1 MDSIYLK
8 NKIILNLKKLIRKC
22 QKKELKAQKALYEMY
37 SSKLFSLSLKYSKNY
52 AEAQDNLQDA
62 FIKIYENIHQYK
74 HKGSFEGWMKRITIN
89 TALKR
94 YRNQKVFSLNYEENI
109 VQPEKDLENHEISL
123 QTLLKCIQEL
133 PNRYRMVFN
142 LYVLDNHTHK
152 EIAELMGISEG
163 TSKSNL
169 ARGRK
174 ILKGKIN
181 EILESNE
188 STPNI
193 KYL

>member
-1 MDSIYLK
+1 MK
-8 NKIILNLKKLIRKC
+8 LKKLISQC
-22 QKKELKAQKALYEMY
+22 QKKELKAQKALYELY

-62 FIKIYENIHQYK
+62 FIKIFEKIHQYK
-74 HKGSFEGWMKRITIN
+74 HKGSFEGWMKRIVIN
-89 TALKR
+89 TALRR
-94 YRNQKVFSLNYEENI
+94 YRDQKVFSLNYEENI
-109 VQPEKDLENHEISL
+109 IQPENDFDDHGISL
-123 QTLLKCIQEL
+123 QILLKCIQEL

-142 LYVLDNHTHK
+142 LYVLDGYSHR
-152 EIAELMGISEG
+152 EIAEMMEISEG

-174 ILKGKIN
+174 ILRIKIN
-181 EILESNE
+181 EILESNNN
-188 STPNI
+188 TPNL

>member
-1 MDSIYLK
+1 MK
-8 NKIILNLKKLIRKC
+8 LKKLISQC
-22 QKKELKAQKALYEMY
+22 QNKELKAQKALYELY

-62 FIKIYENIHQYK
+62 FIIIFEKIHQYK

-94 YRNQKVFSLNYEENI
+94 YRDQKVFSLNYEDNI
-109 VQPEKDLENHEISL
+109 IQPENDFDNHGISL
-123 QTLLKCIQEL
+123 QILLKCIQEL

-142 LYVLDNHTHK
+142 LYVLDGYSHK
-152 EIAELMGISEG
+152 EIAELMEISEG

-174 ILKGKIN
+174 ILRDKIN
-181 EILESNE
+181 DILDSNKK
-188 STPNI
+188 SPNV

>member
-1 MDSIYLK
+1 MK
-8 NKIILNLKKLIRKC
+8 LKKLISQC
-22 QKKELKAQKALYEMY
+22 QNKELKAQKALYELY

-52 AEAQDNLQDA
+52 VEAQDNLQDA
-62 FIKIYENIHQYK
+62 FITIFEKIHQYK

-94 YRNQKVFSLNYEENI
+94 YRDQKVFSLNYEENI
-109 VQPEKDLENHEISL
+109 IQPEDNLDDHGIGL

-142 LYVLDNHTHK
+142 LYVLDGYSHR
-152 EIAELMGISEG
+152 EIAKIMEISEG

-174 ILKGKIN
+174 ILRGKIN
-181 EILESNE
+181 EFLDSN
-188 STPNI
+188 SNTSNV

>member
-1 MDSIYLK
+1 
-8 NKIILNLKKLIRKC
+8 LNLKKLIRKC
-22 QKKELKAQKALYEMY
+22 QKKELEAQKALYEMY

-74 HKGSFEGWMKRITIN
+74 HKGSFEGWMKRNTIN

>member
-1 MDSIYLK
+1 MNI
-8 NKIILNLKKLIRKC
+8 KKLIHKC
-22 QKKELKAQKALYEMY
+22 QKKELKAQKVLYELY

-109 VQPEKDLENHEISL
+109 IQPENDFDEQVISL

-142 LYVLDNHTHK
+142 LYVLDGHSHR
-152 EIAELMGISEG
+152 EIANMMEISEG

-169 ARGRK
+169 ARGRQ
-174 ILKGKIN
+174 ILRDKIN
-181 EILESNE
+181 EILNADSQI
-188 STPNI
+188 STV
-193 KYL
+193 KSL

>member
-1 MDSIYLK
+1 MTI
-8 NKIILNLKKLIRKC
+8 KKLILKC
-22 QKKELKAQKALYEMY
+22 QKKDLKAQKALYELY
-37 SSKLFSLSLKYSKNY
+37 SAKLFSLSLKYSKNY

-109 VQPEKDLENHEISL
+109 IQPENDFDDHGISL
-123 QTLLKCIQEL
+123 QLLLKCIQQL

-142 LYVLDNHTHK
+142 LYVLDGHSHR
-152 EIAELMGISEG
+152 EIAEMMEISEG

-169 ARGRK
+169 ARGRQ
-174 ILKGKIN
+174 ILRDKIN
-181 EILESNE
+181 SILNANDQ
-188 STPNI
+188 TPNL
-193 KYL
+193 KSL

>member
-1 MDSIYLK
+1 MNYE
-8 NKIILNLKKLIRKC
+8 KLIKQC
-22 QKKELKAQKALYEMY
+22 QKKELKAQKALYELF
-37 SSKLFSLSLKYSKNY
+37 STKLFSLSLKYSKNY

-62 FIKIYENIHQYK
+62 FISIFENIHQFK
-74 HKGSFEGWMKRITIN
+74 NKGSFEGWMKRITIN

-109 VQPEKDLENHEISL
+109 VQPENDFNEQTISL

-142 LYVLDNHTHK
+142 LYVLDGYSHK
-152 EIAELMGISEG
+152 EIAEMMEISEG

-169 ARGRK
+169 ARGRY
-174 ILKGKIN
+174 ILKEKVSMIIN
-181 EILESNE
+181 AETINPTAKTL
-188 STPNI
+188 
-193 KYL
+193 

>member
-1 MDSIYLK
+1 
-8 NKIILNLKKLIRKC
+8 LNIKKLIHKC
-22 QKKELKAQKALYEMY
+22 QKKELKAQKVLYELY

-109 VQPEKDLENHEISL
+109 IQPENDFDEQVISL

-142 LYVLDNHTHK
+142 LYVLDGHSHR
-152 EIAELMGISEG
+152 EIANMMEISEG

-169 ARGRK
+169 ARGRQ
-174 ILKGKIN
+174 ILRDKIN
-181 EILESNE
+181 EILNADSQI
-188 STPNI
+188 STV
-193 KYL
+193 KSL